1 MNSKDLEKS
10 IWEQIS
16 NDSPLV
22 NWHLDYLEK
31 MVKIDSRS
39 FNVNEFEGDRETPT
53 DMKEIL
59 DLTRDYLSAIG
70 FSNIVINDPPPSP
83 DRSTPIMMAE
93 LIAGKEKPTVLM
105 YAHLDKQPYM
115 DDGNFLKWEGVSPTE
130 LWWNEDRSRA
140 YGRGAAD
147 DLSGVVAIGIAAHFI
162 LKHIG
167 YNPEDPLKSDLAEM
181 PCNIKVIFETEE
193 ESGSHTLIEQIE
205 QNKSFFSDSDC
216 VIITDVVNPAQGV
229 PGLTTSLRGV
239 AQVEVTMV
247 ESNGKQKIN
256 AQTALYKTLAK
267 LCKEDRSLA
276 IERIVN
282 ADIPVTDE
290 EHQKLSIVP
299 TSIEELRGGA
309 GVLPEIKLTVPEDKA
324 EIIKAQLRKS
334 YANVRP
340 GHRIAGGVIFG
351 SAGAK
356 LILNTVKNVDYEK
369 LRNQLKDILASWNT
383 YDLKLELSEFET
395 HTDTQVSFNIILQS
409 SLKDP
414 HSGVHGGPFP
424 IPEIELARM
433 IDQLIE
439 IDGTTSNTYINE
451 VLTDDNNES
460 PKILVSALHVENDG
474 STKPFLENSAKAQ
487 VEVRLAPGND
497 EGEVDQI
504 IREHLRKN
512 TPAGF
517 GLEISGDKV
526 GSPWITG
533 IEHPAFPLVLSA
545 LESGYNE
552 KACLY
557 GCGGSIPFVAKLMQ
571 ALGGIPPLCLGPYD
585 PDCKM
590 HEPGESLSMPD
601 LLGCAR
607 SIVFFL
613 ASSAKAFSIK

>member
-1 MNSKDLEKS
+1 MNSKDLEKA
-10 IWEQIS
+10 IREHIS

-22 NWHLDYLEK
+22 NWHLDYLER

-39 FNVNEFEGDRETPT
+39 FNVNEFEGDRKIPT
-53 DMKEIL
+53 DMREIL
-59 DLTRDYLSAIG
+59 DLASEYLNEIG
-70 FSNIVINDPPPSP
+70 FSNIVINEPPSGP

-93 LIAGKEKPTVLM
+93 LIAGKEKPTILM

-115 DDGNFLKWEGVSPTE
+115 DDEKFLKWEGVAPTE
-130 LWWNEDRSRA
+130 LRWNEDRSRA

-147 DLSGVVAIGIAAHFI
+147 DLSGVVAIGIAAHFM

-167 YNPEDPLKSDLAEM
+167 YNKDDSTENVLLEM

-193 ESGSHTLIEQIE
+193 ESGSHTLIQQIE
-205 QNKSFFSDSDC
+205 QNKNFFSDSDC

-229 PGLTTSLRGV
+229 PGLTTSLRGI
-239 AQVEVTMV
+239 AQVDVTMM
-247 ESNGKQKIN
+247 EGDGTQKID

-267 LCKEDRSLA
+267 LCNDDRSIA
-276 IERIVN
+276 VEGIAN

-290 EHQKLSIVP
+290 EHQKLTIVP
-299 TSIEELRGGA
+299 TSLQELREGA

-324 EIIKAQLRKS
+324 EVIKAQLRKS

-340 GHRIAGGVIFG
+340 GHRVAGGVIFG

-356 LILNTVKNVDYEK
+356 LTFNTG
-369 LRNQLKDILASWNT
+369 KDIDRVKFRTLLQNT
-383 YDLKLELSEFET
+383 FENCNKYNLKLDLAEIKNPS
-395 HTDTQVSFNIILQS
+395 DTQVSFNIILQS
-409 SLKDP
+409 SVKDP

-424 IPEIELARM
+424 VPEIELARM

-439 IDGTTSNTYINE
+439 CDGSTSNALINE
-451 VLTDDNNES
+451 MLTKNNNE
-460 PKILVSALHVENDG
+460 PHKISVSALHVENDG
-474 STKPFLENSAKAQ
+474 SSKAFLENSAKAQ

-497 EGEVDQI
+497 EREVDRI
-504 IREHLRKN
+504 IRDHLIKN
-512 TPAGF
+512 TPPGF
-517 GLEISGDKV
+517 ELEITSDKV
-526 GSPWITG
+526 GSPWSTG

-552 KACLY
+552 KACIY

-585 PDCKM
+585 PACKM

-607 SIVFFL
+607 SIAFFIA
-613 ASSAKAFSIK
+613 ASPKAFPKN